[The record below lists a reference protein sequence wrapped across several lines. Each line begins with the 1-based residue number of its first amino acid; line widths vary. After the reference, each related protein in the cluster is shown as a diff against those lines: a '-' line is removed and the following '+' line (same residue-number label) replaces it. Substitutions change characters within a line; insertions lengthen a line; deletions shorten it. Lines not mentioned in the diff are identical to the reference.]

1 MKLGPRSLSTLAFVC
16 TSALVIASGPVG
28 ASTTRAHE
36 TGASGASGVT
46 ATAPLTVTPAPLPKA
61 GSVVKAKGV
70 TRTILAVAEPDNS
83 PGQVLYMTRVKI
95 APKTKLSEHY
105 HSGVQVARVES
116 GVLTYKIL
124 SGTAT
129 VTRSNGA
136 VKKFT
141 GPTTASLR
149 KGDSIVETSSLVHFG
164 SNKTNKPVVIVTAL
178 LINQGAGLSTPVG
191 SAVAGTRIVLPADLE
206 VTSRD
211 IVTFGVNG
219 LNTMGTA
226 VQEGSGILEGV
237 GGSPT
242 GVRAKLNSTFLV
254 NYLSGNGTWN
264 ATMTMSFA
272 DGSTISGT
280 MSGATIATKDGGA
293 AFGGTIGVVGGTGI
307 YKGVTGGTGTY
318 TGSRAGALGA
328 TTLQTRTEL
337 RVLGL

>member
-1 MKLGPRSLSTLAFVC
+1 MKLGPRALSSLAFVC
-16 TSALVIASGPVG
+16 TSALVVASGPVG
-28 ASTTRAHE
+28 ASANRAHE
-36 TGASGASGVT
+36 TGATGASGVT
-46 ATAPLTVTPAPLPKA
+46 ATAPLTATPTTLPKA

-70 TRTILAVAEPDNS
+70 TRTVLAVAEPANS

-95 APKTKLSEHY
+95 APKTRLSEHF

-129 VTRSNGA
+129 VTRSSGA
-136 VKKFT
+136 VKNFT

-149 KGDSIVETSSLVHFG
+149 AGDSIVETSSLVHFG
-164 SNKTNKPVVIVTAL
+164 SNKTKKPVVITTAL

-191 SAVAGTRIVLPADLE
+191 SAVAGTRVVLPAEL
-206 VTSRD
+206 VITSKD
-211 IVTFGVNG
+211 IVTFGVND
-219 LNTMGTA
+219 LNTIGT
-226 VQEGSGILEGV
+226 VVEEGSGILEGV
-237 GGSPT
+237 GGGLT
-242 GVRAKLNSTFLV
+242 GVRAKLNATFLV

-280 MSGATIATKDGGA
+280 ISGATIATKDGGA

-318 TGSRAGALGA
+318 TGSRSGALGA
-328 TTLQTRTEL
+328 TSLQTRTEL
-337 RVLGL
+337 HVLGL

>member
-1 MKLGPRSLSTLAFVC
+1 MKLVPRPLSALALIC
-16 TSALVIASGPVG
+16 TSALVLASGPAG

-36 TGASGASGVT
+36 TGASGVT
-46 ATAPLTVTPAPLPKA
+46 ATAPLTVTTVPLPKA

-70 TRTILAVAEPDNS
+70 TRTVLAVAEPANS

-95 APKTKLSEHY
+95 APKTKLSEHF

-116 GVLTYKIL
+116 GVLTYKIIQ
-124 SGTAT
+124 GTVS
-129 VTRSNGA
+129 VTRASGR
-136 VKKFT
+136 VQKFT
-141 GPTTASLR
+141 APSTPSLR
-149 KGDSIVETSSLVHFG
+149 KGDSIVETSGLVHFG
-164 SNKTNKPVVIVTAL
+164 GNNTNKPVVILTAL

-191 SAVAGTRIVLPADLE
+191 SAVPGTRIVLPADLE

-226 VQEGSGILEGV
+226 VEEGSGILEGA
-237 GGSPT
+237 GGSLT
-242 GVRAKLNSTFLV
+242 GVRAKLNATFLV

-264 ATMTMSFA
+264 AIMTMTFA

-280 MSGATIATKDGGA
+280 MSGATIVTKDGGA

-307 YKGVTGGTGTY
+307 YKTVTGGTGTY
-318 TGSRAGALGA
+318 TGSRSGALGA
-328 TTLQTRTEL
+328 TALQTRTEL
-337 RVLGL
+337 HVLGL

>member
-1 MKLGPRSLSTLAFVC
+1 MKLVPRPLSTLALIC
-16 TSALVIASGPVG
+16 ASAMVVAAGPAG
-28 ASTTRAHE
+28 ASATRAHE
-36 TGASGASGVT
+36 TGASGVT
-46 ATAPLTVTPAPLPKA
+46 ATASLTVTPAPLPKA

-70 TRTILAVAEPDNS
+70 TRTVLAVAEPANS

-95 APKTKLSEHY
+95 APKTKLSEHF

-116 GVLTYKIL
+116 GVLTYKII
-124 SGTAT
+124 SGIAR

-141 GPTTASLR
+141 GPTTASLGA
-149 KGDSIVETSSLVHFG
+149 GDSIVETSSLVHFG

-178 LINQGAGLSTPVG
+178 LINQGSGLSTPVG
-191 SAVAGTRIVLPADLE
+191 SAVEGTRIVLPADLE

-226 VQEGSGILEGV
+226 VEVGSGILEGE
-237 GGSPT
+237 GGSLT
-242 GVRAKLNSTFLV
+242 GVRAKLNATFLV

-264 ATMTMSFA
+264 ATMTMTFA

-280 MSGATIATKDGGA
+280 MSGATIVTKDGGA

-307 YKGVTGGTGTY
+307 YKTVTGGTGTY
-318 TGSRAGALGA
+318 TGSRSGALGA
-328 TTLQTRTEL
+328 TSLQTRTEL